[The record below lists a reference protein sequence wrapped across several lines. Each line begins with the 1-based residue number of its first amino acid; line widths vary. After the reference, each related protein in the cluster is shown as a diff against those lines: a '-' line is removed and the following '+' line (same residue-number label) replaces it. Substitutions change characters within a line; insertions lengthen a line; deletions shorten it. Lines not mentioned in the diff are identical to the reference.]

1 MATATTTSTPRDSD
15 NPASLPVDAISYEDL
30 YARWERGN
38 WSAME
43 LDFTEDARQWREDF
57 TEFERQ
63 AALWNYCLFFWGEDA
78 VADNLS
84 PYIDAAPLEE
94 QKYFLTTQQVD
105 EARHAVFFKRFMQEV
120 CGIGDGS
127 MASGLDA
134 IKPQLTPG
142 FRKIFDRLDR
152 MADELRAD
160 RSRSQLAAAVTL
172 YHIVI
177 EAALAQPGQHFICSY
192 LEKRDQLPAFR
203 AGMAN
208 IAADEQRHIGFGVK
222 LLSDLN
228 REDPIGVPKA
238 VARILRD
245 VTRYTAQVLM
255 PPGWDERYITV
266 FGATYD
272 EVGVE
277 GLTSMTTKLRSAGL
291 AAETLPGPALL
302 PSGLTH
308 LEVSQ
313 RGRTLAQAGI
323 IGVREGPSKR
333 DPVVA
338 RDDPARAS
346 ARQSRRARRARRS
359 LVARPRDGLPAFR
372 HDPPPGQPQ
381 PRAAPPHHFPVGVHR
396 PRHPHLAP
404 DRQQRLERRRAGRGA
419 QPGPAP
425 AHCLP
430 GLGRHHRRTPRP
442 PPRDAHRP
450 PASTRQPARA
460 RPAHQGLPAGLSLTA
475 ARGYSSPNS
484 R

>member
-1 MATATTTSTPRDSD
+1 VTDTPRDT
-15 NPASLPVDAISYEDL
+15 PASLPTDAISYEDL

-38 WSAME
+38 WKATE

-63 AALWNYCLFFWGEDA
+63 AALWNYSLFFWGEDA

-127 MASGLDA
+127 MDSGLRA

-142 FRKIFDRLDR
+142 FRKIFDRLDL

-160 RSRSQLAAAVTL
+160 RSRPKLAAAVAL
-172 YHIVI
+172 YHVVI

-192 LEKRDQLPAFR
+192 LEQRDVLPAFR
-203 AGMAN
+203 EGMQN

-222 LLSDLN
+222 LLSDLA
-228 REDPIGVPKA
+228 REDPVGVPRA

-266 FGATYD
+266 FGSTYD

-302 PSGLTH
+302 PPGLSP

-313 RGRTLAQAGI
+313 RGRTLAQAGV

-333 DPVVA
+333 DSETVA
-338 RDDPARAS
+338 LLFDTIRRQVNPDHGLKRPTTFQWEFTDPDVATWHLTVANGSSTVEQGEAPKADLRLRLAYQDWIDIVGE
-346 ARQSRRARRARRS
+346 RLDPRRALATGR
-359 LVARPRDGLPAFR
+359 LRPRGNPLAFMK
-372 HDPPPGQPQ
+372 
-381 PRAAPPHHFPVGVHR
+381 
-396 PRHPHLAP
+396 LAKVF
-404 DRQQRLERRRAGRGA
+404 
-419 QPGPAP
+419 
-425 AHCLP
+425 
-430 GLGRHHRRTPRP
+430 
-442 PPRDAHRP
+442 PRD
-450 PASTRQPARA
+450 
-460 RPAHQGLPAGLSLTA
+460 
-475 ARGYSSPNS
+475 
-484 R
+484 

>member
-1 MATATTTSTPRDSD
+1 MATAVTAVTDTTPTDSAA
-15 NPASLPVDAISYEDL
+15 NPASLPTDAISYEDL

-38 WSAME
+38 WQAME

-57 TEFERQ
+57 TEFERT
-63 AALWNYCLFFWGEDA
+63 AALWNYSLFFWGEDA

-84 PYIDAAPLEE
+84 PYIDAAPREE

-120 CGIGDGS
+120 CGIGSGS
-127 MASGLDA
+127 MSSGLQA

-142 FRKIFDRLDR
+142 FRKIFERLDT

-160 RSRSQLAAAVTL
+160 RSPAQLAAAVTL

-192 LEKRDQLPAFR
+192 LERRDQLPAFR
-203 AGMAN
+203 EGMQN

-228 REDPIGVPKA
+228 REDPVGVPKA

-291 AAETLPGPALL
+291 APDTLPGPALL
-302 PSGLTH
+302 PPGLTP
-308 LEVSQ
+308 LETSQ
-313 RGRTLAQAGI
+313 RGRTLAQAGV
-323 IGVREGPSKR
+323 IGVREGPSRR
-333 DPVVA
+333 DQETLALLFDMIRRQVNPEHGLSRPTTFQWEFTDPDVPTWHLTVDNGSSTVA
-338 RDDPARAS
+338 EGAAPNADLRLRVAYQDWVDIIGERLDP
-346 ARQSRRARRARRS
+346 RRA
-359 LVARPRDGLPAFR
+359 LVTG
-372 HDPPPGQPQ
+372 
-381 PRAAPPHHFPVGVHR
+381 
-396 PRHPHLAP
+396 
-404 DRQQRLERRRAGRGA
+404 RL
-419 QPGPAP
+419 
-425 AHCLP
+425 
-430 GLGRHHRRTPRP
+430 
-442 PPRDAHRP
+442 
-450 PASTRQPARA
+450 
-460 RPAHQGLPAGLSLTA
+460 RPAGNPLALRKLMKAFPAG
-475 ARGYSSPNS
+475 
-484 R
+484 